1 MLFFETYLYKNSCDG
16 LHGWALA
23 QCYLHIA
30 ARIIF
35 AFIVPT
41 VFALGYKEIKAYN
54 TDIEAFYADT
64 NDKKFSYSRE
74 ILVLFITT
82 CIISFVANII
92 GRERFG
98 SSVWLIMIPSL
109 TFSSLLFMLGYAGH
123 KISFQPQEQPPSLS
137 AFSGEQASE
146 ESDQI
151 EQLRYRI
158 ESLMEKERLYLQ
170 PELKVS
176 DVAKY
181 MSFSKP
187 SVSRAMGR
195 LKEQGYITIDPE
207 GYIMLTESGR
217 EIAEKIYERHTVL
230 TALLMRLGISEQT
243 AAEDAC
249 KIEHD
254 ISDETFE
261 AIKRHV
267 AQSI

>member
-1 MLFFETYLYKNSCDG
+1 M
-16 LHGWALA
+16 
-23 QCYLHIA
+23 Q
-30 ARIIF
+30 
-35 AFIVPT
+35 
-41 VFALGYKEIKAYN
+41 
-54 TDIEAFYADT
+54 
-64 NDKKFSYSRE
+64 
-74 ILVLFITT
+74 
-82 CIISFVANII
+82 
-92 GRERFG
+92 
-98 SSVWLIMIPSL
+98 
-109 TFSSLLFMLGYAGH
+109 LL
-123 KISFQPQEQPPSLS
+123 E
-137 AFSGEQASE
+137 SGE
-146 ESDQI
+146 
-151 EQLRYRI
+151 
-158 ESLMEKERLYLQ
+158 MYL
-170 PELKVS
+170 ETILILTIRDKLVRS
-176 DVAKY
+176 IDVAKY

-217 EIAEKIYERHTVL
+217 EIAEKIYERHTGL